1 MNALALEKTE
11 MNEVVDHTIPEYDS
25 ILQNCGQAIQ
35 IFNRVMAEASP
46 PPTEE
51 PKKERAKPAPKR
63 KKEAE
68 VSEPVYDND
77 VKEAIAAGLLS
88 KYKVPDLVAILKAA
102 NQPVKSKK
110 KADLL
115 AAIDTI
121 YASL

>member
-1 MNALALEKTE
+1 

-46 PPTEE
+46 PPTEV

-63 KKEAE
+63 KKEAEE

-121 YASL
+121 YASV